1 LVFDWSQAFQL
12 GHMWL
17 CVSPSAANGVRGLVV
32 LVVEDEALVR
42 YDVAQC
48 LRGAGY
54 AVVEAASGEEAI
66 ALCKSDVTIDMVFT
80 DINLD
85 GPMSGWDVAECFRLE
100 RPNAPVLYASG
111 KAVDA
116 QRRVP
121 GSVFFGK
128 PYDSTDI
135 LKACKSLHAK

>member
-1 LVFDWSQAFQL
+1 
-12 GHMWL
+12 
-17 CVSPSAANGVRGLVV
+17 
-32 LVVEDEALVR
+32 VVEDEALVR

-66 ALCKSDVTIDMVFT
+66 VLCKSDMTIDMVFT

-121 GSVFFGK
+121 GSAFFGK
-128 PYDSTDI
+128 PYDTTDI
-135 LKACKSLHAK
+135 LEACKSLHAK

>member
-1 LVFDWSQAFQL
+1 
-12 GHMWL
+12 M
-17 CVSPSAANGVRGLVV
+17 
-32 LVVEDEALVR
+32 R

-100 RPNAPVLYASG
+100 RPNPRCSMLREKPLTRNAVFPAAFSSASRMIAPTS
-111 KAVDA
+111 
-116 QRRVP
+116 
-121 GSVFFGK
+121 
-128 PYDSTDI
+128 
-135 LKACKSLHAK
+135 

>member
-1 LVFDWSQAFQL
+1 
-12 GHMWL
+12 M
-17 CVSPSAANGVRGLVV
+17 
-32 LVVEDEALVR
+32 
-42 YDVAQC
+42 
-48 LRGAGY
+48 
-54 AVVEAASGEEAI
+54 
-66 ALCKSDVTIDMVFT
+66 TIDMVFT

-111 KAVDA
+111 KAIDV

-135 LKACKSLHAK
+135 VEACKHLHAE

>member
-1 LVFDWSQAFQL
+1 MSL
-12 GHMWL
+12 
-17 CVSPSAANGVRGLVV
+17 SAANGVRALVV
-32 LVVEDEALVR
+32 LVVEDEALLR
-42 YDVAQC
+42 YDVAEC

-66 ALCKSDVTIDMVFT
+66 VLCKSDMTIDMVFT

-111 KAVDA
+111 KAIDA
-116 QRRVP
+116 QRCVP
-121 GSVFFGK
+121 GSVFFAK
-128 PYDSTDI
+128 PYDSDAI
-135 LKACKSLHAK
+135 VEACEQLRTK